1 MISVSLPFLTH
12 SMKTVTVTTS
22 QVGVS
27 MKETMHNKE
36 WEEEDT
42 VCAGFTRSSSYS
54 SKTRDALP
62 PSERTACFSNCDF
75 NMVKEM
81 KHKGRIRSWGFLRFK
96 NNFKNAHFQLCKWPK
111 LLISQATNLI
121 HTQQYISWKVL
132 QLNLL
137 KKQPSTNIILCLDL
151 VFIYFIHLCF
161 IPVQHYGSI
170 TQRHSTLACICG
182 VSE

>member
-1 MISVSLPFLTH
+1 MDRNTSELQINLFRMPWLGAWAWGSRSFHLISVWPRANYMISVSLPFLTH

-36 WEEEDT
+36 WEEGDT

-121 HTQQYISWKVL
+121 HT
-132 QLNLL
+132 
-137 KKQPSTNIILCLDL
+137 
-151 VFIYFIHLCF
+151 
-161 IPVQHYGSI
+161 
-170 TQRHSTLACICG
+170 
-182 VSE
+182 